1 MNTTHE
7 VTPIEAL
14 CDNILRT
21 RFEDFDATTLKN
33 AKLRILDVLGCAIGG
48 AGGSGNRGLV
58 DLVRAW
64 GGSGE
69 ATVYV
74 YGGKA
79 PAQNAAMVNSIMAR
93 SFDFE
98 VMSPLI
104 EGVTIP
110 AHISGTTVMTA
121 LAVGEKNRVSGRSL
135 ITALLVGDDMAS
147 RVLAASGPGFTLGW
161 DSVGTV
167 NALGATA
174 IAGRLQGL
182 DRVQMRNA
190 FGLALN
196 QLAGSFQSIWDG
208 TTAFKLHQGTSA
220 RNGIFSAEL
229 AGKGWTGPRD
239 ALLSRF
245 GYYRLYTEGATGLE
259 ILTRDLGRKY
269 YAEASFKAYPCC
281 RATHG
286 VIDCI
291 LEIAQREHIRAEDV
305 EKVILYLPRS
315 GLDNFIGQPFRI
327 RDFPQGDAVFSYRYT
342 AAVALMWGSVE
353 IEHFSE
359 QTVRDPRIAAL
370 IERISLA
377 ELPGGQRLK
386 CQVHVRMKDGRELS
400 ASTDAPK
407 GDPVGNPMSEGEII
421 AKYLKNVA
429 FSGKISRESGERVLE
444 AVNGLER
451 LDDVS
456 RFMGFLVA

>member
-1 MNTTHE
+1 MNTTPE
-7 VTPIEAL
+7 IMPIEAL
-14 CDNILRT
+14 CDNILET
-21 RFEDFDATTLKN
+21 CFENFDGTTVKN

-48 AGGSGNRGLV
+48 AEGSGNRGLV
-58 DLVRAW
+58 DLVRSW
-64 GGSGE
+64 GGSEE

-79 PAQNAAMVNSIMAR
+79 PAQNAAMVNSIMGR

-104 EGVTIP
+104 DGVTIP

-121 LAVGEKNRVSGRSL
+121 LAVGEKNRVNGRSL
-135 ITALLVGDDMAS
+135 ITALLVGEDMAS

-239 ALLSRF
+239 PLLSRF
-245 GYYRLYTEGATGLE
+245 GYFPLYTDGGAGLE
-259 ILTRDLGRKY
+259 ILTKDLGRKY
-269 YAEASFKAYPCC
+269 YAEATFKAYPCC

-291 LEIAQREHIRAEDV
+291 LDIVGREQIRAENV

-315 GLDNFIGQPFRI
+315 GLDNFVGQPFRI

-342 AAVALMWGSVE
+342 AALGVMWGSVKLK
-353 IEHFSE
+353 HFSE
-359 QTVRDPRIAAL
+359 ESVRDPRVAAL

-377 ELPGGQRLK
+377 ELPGGKGLQ
-386 CQVHVRMKDGRELS
+386 CQVHVQMKDGRKFS

-407 GDPVGNPMSEGEII
+407 GDPVGNPMSEEEIM
-421 AKYLKNVA
+421 AKFMENVA
-429 FSGKISRESGERVLE
+429 FSGKISREKGERVME
-444 AVNGLER
+444 AVNGLES

-456 RFMGFLVA
+456 RLSGFLVP